1 MRKLVAFILALLL
14 ALSCVGCGGG
24 DKSQDAA
31 PAETDAP
38 AQAESGSVTGTLEG
52 FPWTVEL
59 RGADVRDSLY
69 TQAGLRQYDGSI
81 MNVDYS
87 DSPSD
92 GHVFL
97 ILTLTISKTAA
108 GGSQF
113 AWDKLTVADGD
124 GNTYSRMEN
133 DTFLQNHQYNRMAS
147 TPLQIGEHK
156 GSVCFEVP
164 ADKAEGPFTLQYD
177 VGDAGM
183 LTLPVDPS

>member
-1 MRKLVAFILALLL
+1 MKKLFAFTLALTL
-14 ALSCVGCGGG
+14 ALACVGCGGG
-24 DKSQDAA
+24 DKSQEAA

-38 AQAESGSVTGTLEG
+38 AQAESESIVAALEG
-52 FPWTVEL
+52 FPWTMEL
-59 RGADVRDSLY
+59 RGADVRESLF
-69 TQAGLRQYDGSI
+69 TQAGLKQYDGSI
-81 MNVDYS
+81 MDVDYS

-92 GHVFL
+92 GNVFL
-97 ILTLTISKTAA
+97 ILTLIISKTAT

-113 AWDKLTVADGD
+113 AWDKLAVADGD

-164 ADKAEGPFTLQYD
+164 ADKAEGTFTLQYD
-177 VGDAGM
+177 AGDVGM
-183 LTLPVDPS
+183 LTLPVDPT